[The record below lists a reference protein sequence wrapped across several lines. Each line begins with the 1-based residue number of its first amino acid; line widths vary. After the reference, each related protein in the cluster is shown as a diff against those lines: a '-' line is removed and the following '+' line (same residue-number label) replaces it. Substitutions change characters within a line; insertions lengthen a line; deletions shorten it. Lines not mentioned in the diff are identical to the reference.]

1 MKEDDVTLGNT
12 QIQLNEKLHL
22 LSIPISYPEGER
34 VETCYY
40 IAIIL

>member
-22 LSIPISYPEGER
+22 LSIPISYPEGKESR
-34 VETCYY
+34 RYY